1 MAFAE
6 QQRAP
11 LPVNYTAIVTVS
23 HKLWARRLFCSQLAV
38 RCRGIYRSQQFEMSL
53 SKIALSDL
61 VTDQL

>member
-38 RCRGIYRSQQFEMSL
+38 RCGIYRSQQFEMSL